1 VSTTGELRGSTAS
14 DPPRVSIVIP
24 SFDGH
29 RGGYVPRLLESI
41 KRQTYQDF
49 RVKMVI
55 GVFPQGRAINIGRS
69 RCDGEILVILDD
81 DSALADEHTLARL
94 VATLDADPRIGMAG
108 ASIVVPPDATPF
120 QRRAALQFPRLNTPV
135 VDAITDSDMAC
146 HGGCAFPMAVFDA
159 IGGEREDLVRGL
171 DPDLRVRLRKAGYRV
186 VLAPQC
192 RIHHPMPNGWRAL
205 LRTYFRNG
213 AGSAYARKFQPD
225 SVYETHEYLHESDF
239 QPRTSL
245 GYRIAR
251 YPFRL
256 VKALAGGQFMRFA
269 GYTAY
274 AFGYAWGW
282 LTAKEIRP
290 AEPA

>member
-1 VSTTGELRGSTAS
+1 MSTAPELRGSAAS

-29 RGGYVPRLLESI
+29 RGGYVPRLLDSI
-41 KRQTYQDF
+41 KRQSYQDF
-49 RVKMVI
+49 RVEMVL
-55 GVFPQGRAINIGRS
+55 GVFPQGRAINLGRS

-94 VATLDADPRIGMAG
+94 VETLDADARIGMAG
-108 ASIVVPPDATPF
+108 ASIVVPPDATAF

-146 HGGCAFPMAVFDA
+146 HGCCAFPMSVFDA

-171 DPDLRVRLRKAGYRV
+171 DPDLRVRLRKAGYSV

-225 SVYETHEYLHESDF
+225 SVYETHESLHEADF
-239 QPRTSL
+239 QPRPTL
-245 GYRIAR
+245 AYRIAR
-251 YPFRL
+251 YPVRL
-256 VKALAGGQFMRFA
+256 AKAVGSGQFMRFA

-282 LTAKEIRP
+282 LTAKEIPP
-290 AEPA
+290 AESA

>member
-1 VSTTGELRGSTAS
+1 VSTTGELRGSAAS

-29 RGGYVPRLLESI
+29 RGGYVPRLLDSI
-41 KRQTYQDF
+41 RRQTYQNF
-49 RVKMVI
+49 RVEMVI

-94 VATLDADPRIGMAG
+94 VATLDADARIGMAG
-108 ASIVVPPDATPF
+108 ASIVVLPDATPF

-171 DPDLRVRLRKAGYRV
+171 DPDLRVRLRAAGYRV

-213 AGSAYARKFQPD
+213 AGSAYARRFQPD
-225 SVYETHEYLHESDF
+225 SVYETHESLHDADF
-239 QPRTSL
+239 RPRTSL
-245 GYRIAR
+245 GFRIAR

-256 VKALAGGQFMRFA
+256 AMALAGGQFMRFA

-290 AEPA
+290 AAAA